1 VDLAEA
7 IAHVS
12 GLLRRTLGGHITLR
26 IKADPGVR
34 RAYVDRTQL
43 ETALVNLAL
52 NARDAMP
59 NGGLLT
65 IRASDARASDERSL
79 AETCQRVPFYRQL
92 LPSRSLQ
99 GCRVPTHPRRR
110 SFVQAGQPLGN
121 RAWAM
126 CRANFL
132 RSIGFPK

>member
-1 VDLAEA
+1 GRRQTLLPELVDLAEA

-12 GLLRRTLGGHITLR
+12 GLLRRTLGGHITLHT
-26 IKADPGVR
+26 KADPGVR

-65 IRASDARASDERSL
+65 IRASDARANDVRSL
-79 AETCQRVPFYRQL
+79 AEP
-92 LPSRSLQ
+92 
-99 GCRVPTHPRRR
+99 
-110 SFVQAGQPLGN
+110 N
-121 RAWAM
+121 RGLVKISVVD
-126 CRANFL
+126 NG
-132 RSIGFPK
+132 IGMSAEV